1 MLYGLLFAG
10 LAWSPVAVVIS
21 DIVIWLA
28 MVVPFML
35 LHYAVIGAAVG
46 GTSGLFVDALLT
58 RASLRRTGKA
68 EA

>member
-1 MLYGLLFAG
+1 M
-10 LAWSPVAVVIS
+10 VIS